1 MRISTWLGLGLRLRL
16 RLRLRLGLGLGL
28 GLELATVSLSQRS
41 GVISCGPKR
50 QAAAPRCCESKPEP
64 RSSTIVPPAVGP
76 PAGRACVAF
85 CL

>member
-1 MRISTWLGLGLRLRL
+1 MGGGALSAGQAGAVQ
-16 RLRLRLGLGLGL
+16 
-28 GLELATVSLSQRS
+28 LATLSLSQRS